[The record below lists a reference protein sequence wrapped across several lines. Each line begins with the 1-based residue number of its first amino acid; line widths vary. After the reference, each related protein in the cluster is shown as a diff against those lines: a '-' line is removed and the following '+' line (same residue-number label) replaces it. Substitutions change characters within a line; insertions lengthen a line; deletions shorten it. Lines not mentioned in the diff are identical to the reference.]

1 MVGHESKG
9 IRWRR
14 FLDQATIV
22 QKLLIALGG
31 IAGAVLAIG
40 ALVVAVGNLVD
51 DSDDTNRSKSG
62 GAGALADLD
71 GTTIRSNTA
80 QADALISGLVSVAA
94 SDPRTAHLDVK
105 VLADASQPALD
116 HADIWVYFNCSPGPC
131 SKARLQFPR
140 NEAVETNPLGLDL
153 TGSWEIRLARGVD
166 FQSKEL
172 DIQLQRT
179 SGS

>member
-22 QKLLIALGG
+22 QKLLIAFGG
-31 IAGAVLAIG
+31 IAGAVLAIL
-40 ALVVAVGNLVD
+40 ALIVAVGDLIDNGD
-51 DSDDTNRSKSG
+51 NTDRSKSSG
-62 GAGALADLD
+62 VAALAELD
-71 GTTIRSNTA
+71 GATIRSNTPE
-80 QADALISGLVSVAA
+80 ADALIIGLLAA
-94 SDPRTAHLDVK
+94 AGGSRTVDLGVK
-105 VLADASQPALD
+105 VLADPSQPILNN
-116 HADIWVYFNCSPGPC
+116 ADILVYFNCSPGPC

-140 NEAVETNPLGLDL
+140 NEAVETNPLGFDL
-153 TGSWEIRLARGVD
+153 TGSWEVRLARGVD